1 MDRIWN
7 NVKKKIE
14 FGTFIQIAPYRNI
27 YMHLMDL
34 KIVIL
39 VATVVDGIGNFKE
52 DKGESFAVG

>member
-1 MDRIWN
+1 
-7 NVKKKIE
+7 
-14 FGTFIQIAPYRNI
+14 
-27 YMHLMDL
+27 MHLMDL